1 MSARDRIYERR
12 WLTLAVLSLSLI
24 IIGLD
29 NTILNIAIPTLQQTF
44 EASAS
49 ELQWMVD
56 SYILV
61 FAGLLLT
68 MGALGDRFGRARAL
82 TTGLVIFGTASVFAA
97 YADSSTALI
106 TARGVMGIGG
116 ALMMPATL
124 SIIVDVFPKEERGKA
139 IAIWAAV
146 AGLGIGLGPLLGG
159 VLLENFW
166 WGSVFLVNIPVIIFA
181 LLLGK
186 FLVPN
191 SADPDAPR
199 IDVVGA
205 GLSMAAIS
213 AIVYSIIEAPTLG
226 WTSGTVLA
234 MFGIGIATLAVFGW
248 WERRVENPMF
258 DLKFFQSKRFSGGVI
273 AITIAFFALFGV
285 VFLFTQYMQFVK
297 GYSPLEAGVRIAP
310 IALGMAIGSAR
321 SHIVVKKFGT
331 TKVVTAALV
340 SLGVVIA
347 SLSAVTAATSYVYL
361 FIALVSMSMSMGF
374 IMAPATDAVM
384 GSIPVAKAGVGSATN
399 DVTRQLGGALGV
411 AIIGSAMNA
420 RFSADMA
427 DAVLGLPQQAADA
440 AANSVG
446 AAITIASQLPEPM
459 GTALASAANNAFLQG
474 LGAASAVATGVAFV
488 GAAIVSRLLPATE
501 DSETSPVP
509 STSRTSG

>member
-1 MSARDRIYERR
+1 MSAKDRIYEQR
-12 WLTLAVLSLSLI
+12 WLTLAVLSLSLV

-44 EASAS
+44 QASAS

-82 TTGLVIFGTASVFAA
+82 TAGLIIFGAASAFAA
-97 YADSSTALI
+97 YADSANALI
-106 TARGVMGIGG
+106 VARGVMGIGG

-159 VLLENFW
+159 VLLETFW
-166 WGSVFLVNIPVIIFA
+166 WGSVFLVNIPIILGA
-181 LLLGK
+181 LVLGR

-191 SADPDAPR
+191 SSDPDAPR
-199 IDVVGA
+199 TDIVGA
-205 GLSMAAIS
+205 GLSMAAVS
-213 AIVYSIIEAPTLG
+213 AIVYSIIEAPSLG
-226 WTSGTVLA
+226 WTSGQVLA
-234 MFGIGIATLAVFGW
+234 AFGIGVVALAIFVW
-248 WERRVENPMF
+248 WEQRVKNPIF
-258 DLKFFQSKRFSGGVI
+258 DLAFFQSKRFTGGVL

-321 SHIVVKKFGT
+321 SHLAVRRFGT
-331 TKVVTAALV
+331 TRVVTVAMVA
-340 SLGVVIA
+340 LGVVIA
-347 SLSAVTAATSYVYL
+347 SLSTVTAGTSYVYL
-361 FIALVSMSMSMGF
+361 FFALVGMSMSMGF

-411 AIIGSAMNA
+411 AIVGSAMNA
-420 RFSADMA
+420 RFSASMA
-427 DAVLGLPQQAADA
+427 DAVVALPQQAAEA
-440 AANSVG
+440 ASNSVG
-446 AAITIASQLPEPM
+446 AAISIASQLPEPV
-459 GTALASAANNAFLQG
+459 GTALAAAANEAFLQG
-474 LGAASAVATGVAFV
+474 FGAAAVVATAVALV
-488 GAAIVSRLLPATE
+488 GAVAVAKLLPATE
-501 DSETSPVP
+501 DQAPVP
-509 STSRTSG
+509 VLSTSRTSD